1 MSDPV
6 KRQYR
11 SDVRSAKAAQTR
23 RVIREAAADLFVRQ
37 GYTGTSMREV
47 ARAAGVAERTV
58 YVIFPSKPALFQHT
72 LGVAVG
78 GDEDDLQVHQRAQ
91 MQELLASTDPNAVLA
106 QTVALGADLLDR
118 AGDLIMV
125 GVEAAGSDADMRA
138 MSDAGAKATYAGYT
152 AVARH
157 LADLGALRADL
168 PPTQAADVM
177 YALGSPF
184 THQLLR
190 RHRRWSARR
199 YRDWLLYA
207 LTEQLIRDGC

>member
-1 MSDPV
+1 MSEPV

-11 SDVRSAKAAQTR
+11 SDLRSAQAAQTR

-37 GYTGTSMREV
+37 GYASTSMREV
-47 ARAAGVAERTV
+47 ATAAGVAERTV
-58 YVIFPSKPALFQHT
+58 YVVFPSKPALFQQT

-78 GDEDDLQVHQRAQ
+78 GDEADLKVHERTQ
-91 MQELLASTDPNAVLA
+91 MLELLASLDPHAVLA
-106 QTVALGADLLDR
+106 HSVALGADLLDR

-138 MSDAGAKATYAGYT
+138 MSDAGAKATYTGYA

-168 PPTQAADVM
+168 SPTEAADVM

-190 RHRRWSARR
+190 RHRRWSSSR
-199 YRDWLLYA
+199 YRAWLLA
-207 LTEQLIRDGC
+207 TLTQQLLNDDC